1 MNVFQIPQ
9 GFDAGLVKA
18 IKDYHM
24 VHRDTQVTPVRF
36 VTDPQGDSMVL
47 VRFID
52 EQGKPGSCLMTYY
65 YDRINQSWDV
75 SEATGFPRDLETS
88 YVQAEMQYACD
99 DESMVLIYSGKE
111 KNAQ

>member
-24 VHRDTQVTPVRF
+24 VHRDTHVTPVRF

-47 VRFID
+47 VRCID
-52 EQGKPGSCLMTYY
+52 EQGNPVSCLMAYY
-65 YDRINQSWDV
+65 HDRINDTWDV
-75 SEATGFPRDLETS
+75 TEATGFPRELEND
-88 YVQAEMQYACD
+88 YVQSEMQNACD
-99 DESMVLIYSGKE
+99 DESTVWVYPGKKSE
-111 KNAQ
+111 